1 MTLFRKFFARR
12 QSSDRLP
19 YRQAPALRNPRY
31 LAVHI
36 AITTVNP

>member
-1 MTLFRKFFARR
+1 MSLLRKFFARR
-12 QSSDRLP
+12 RID

-36 AITTVNP
+36 AVASIQN

>member
-1 MTLFRKFFARR
+1 MDLLRRLFARR
-12 QSSDRLP
+12 RPL

-36 AITTVNP
+36 LETSRRGEA